1 MPYIPPSVVRE
12 VKRMDLLTYLK
23 NYEPYELV
31 HFSGNT
37 YTTRTHDSL
46 KISNGKWMWWSQRT
60 GGRSALDYLIKVKG
74 YSFLEAVELLAERA
88 NIQPS
93 LSVYEN
99 VPMEKQ
105 LLLPRKNQDNQKVIA
120 YLSERGIDN
129 EIIQFCLESG
139 RVYESEFHHNT
150 VFVGMDEKG
159 NPKYAAIR
167 GIGTSF
173 IGEANGSDKNYSFS
187 IFTEKS
193 NDTVHLFESV
203 IDLLS
208 YATLQKLDGKEWRR
222 EHLLSLAGVYQPAK
236 EIEKSKVPAALA
248 RALKMHPEVKTI
260 VLHLD
265 NDRIGR
271 LATKAISTVLPKQY
285 QVKDIPPKQGKDY
298 NDLLCIKLN
307 LAITKRE
314 KRTKKTMSGHEK
326 YERWKVKKDMKI
338 ARYELKVV
346 HRKELILTMEDDADS
361 EELLKIFLETQLKE
375 EKEQNGL
382 LGIIAEKVSEED
394 CTEQC
399 ESCQKY
405 CPASEE
411 CMATDEN
418 VRCTECEYLCET
430 CGICELK
437 K

>member
-1 MPYIPPSVVRE
+1 MPYIPPSVVQE
-12 VKRMDLLTYLK
+12 VKRMDLLTSLK

-60 GGRSALDYLIKVKG
+60 GGRSALDYLIKVRG

-88 NIQPS
+88 NIQPP
-93 LSVYEN
+93 LSVSEN

-105 LLLPRKNQDNQKVIA
+105 LLLPKKNQDDQKVIA
-120 YLSERGIDN
+120 YLLGRGIDK

-139 RVYESEFHHNT
+139 RVYESAFHHNV
-150 VFVGMDEKG
+150 VFVGMDEKD

-167 GIGTSF
+167 GTGTSF

-187 IFTEKS
+187 IFTERS
-193 NDTVHLFESV
+193 CDTVHLFESA

-248 RALKMHPEVKTI
+248 RTLKMHPEVKTI

-285 QVKDIPPKQGKDY
+285 QIKDVPPKQGKDY

-314 KRTKKTMSGHEK
+314 KSMKKMIGKIALSFLLVFAGLCLGETVAGLKSYEGDLASFVLSSLQADILFLSVVIVFLILSILSRQKEILNHQKEQLEASRELQMLLKRREEELFTKKPAENNSTPDASDHTERQEK
-326 YERWKVKKDMKI
+326 RD
-338 ARYELKVV
+338 
-346 HRKELILTMEDDADS
+346 
-361 EELLKIFLETQLKE
+361 
-375 EKEQNGL
+375 
-382 LGIIAEKVSEED
+382 
-394 CTEQC
+394 
-399 ESCQKY
+399 ES
-405 CPASEE
+405 
-411 CMATDEN
+411 
-418 VRCTECEYLCET
+418 
-430 CGICELK
+430 
-437 K
+437 

>member
-1 MPYIPPSVVRE
+1 MPYIPPSVVQE

-23 NYEPYELV
+23 KYEPYELV

-60 GGRSALDYLIKVKG
+60 GGRSALDYLIKVRG
-74 YSFLEAVELLAERA
+74 YSFLEAVELLAKQA

-93 LSVYEN
+93 LSVSEN

-105 LLLPRKNQDNQKVIA
+105 LLLPKKNQDDQKVIA
-120 YLSERGIDN
+120 YLSGRGIDK

-139 RVYESEFHHNT
+139 RVYESAFHHNA
-150 VFVGMDEKG
+150 VFVGMDEKD

-167 GIGTSF
+167 GTGTSF

-193 NDTVHLFESV
+193 CDTMHLFESA

-208 YATLQKLDGKEWRR
+208 YATLLKLDGKEWRR

-236 EIEKSKVPAALA
+236 EIEKSKVPVALA

-260 VLHLD
+260 VFHLD

-285 QVKDIPPKQGKDY
+285 QVKDAVIERNPKTENSY
-298 NDLLCIKLN
+298 RIL
-307 LAITKRE
+307 R
-314 KRTKKTMSGHEK
+314 
-326 YERWKVKKDMKI
+326 VP
-338 ARYELKVV
+338 KVV
-346 HRKELILTMEDDADS
+346 MQEVKRRQQLIELRKTDSGIEYKNFDYVCCQENGEPRSLTAMNQALTKICNRNGLPNITVHGLRHMFATILIELGVPLF
-361 EELLKIFLETQLKE
+361 KIS
-375 EKEQNGL
+375 GL
-382 LGIIAEKVSEED
+382 LGHSSVHTTYEYYCEIMDEQDKIIAFVNN
-394 CTEQC
+394 TFV
-399 ESCQKY
+399 
-405 CPASEE
+405 P
-411 CMATDEN
+411 
-418 VRCTECEYLCET
+418 
-430 CGICELK
+430 
-437 K
+437 

>member
-1 MPYIPPSVVRE
+1 MKIMPYIPPSVVRE

-31 HFSGNT
+31 HFSDNT

-60 GGRSALDYLIKVKG
+60 GGRSALDYLIKVRG

-88 NIQPS
+88 NIQPPLFVS
-93 LSVYEN
+93 EN

-105 LLLPRKNQDNQKVIA
+105 LLLPKKNQDDQKVIA
-120 YLSERGIDN
+120 YLSGRGIDK

-139 RVYESEFHHNT
+139 RVYESAFHHNA
-150 VFVGMDEKG
+150 VFVGMDEKD

-167 GIGTSF
+167 GTGTSF

-187 IFTEKS
+187 IFAEKS
-193 NDTVHLFESV
+193 NDTVHLFESA

-248 RALKMHPEVKTI
+248 KALKMHPEVKTI
-260 VLHLD
+260 VFHLD

-285 QVKDIPPKQGKDY
+285 QVKDVPSKQGKDY
-298 NDLLCIKLN
+298 NDQLCIKLN

-314 KRTKKTMSGHEK
+314 KNTKKSMSGHEK
-326 YERWKVKKDMKI
+326 YER
-338 ARYELKVV
+338 
-346 HRKELILTMEDDADS
+346 
-361 EELLKIFLETQLKE
+361 
-375 EKEQNGL
+375 
-382 LGIIAEKVSEED
+382 
-394 CTEQC
+394 
-399 ESCQKY
+399 
-405 CPASEE
+405 
-411 CMATDEN
+411 
-418 VRCTECEYLCET
+418 
-430 CGICELK
+430 
-437 K
+437 

>member
-1 MPYIPPSVVRE
+1 MKIMPYIPPSVVQE

-23 NYEPYELV
+23 KYEPYELV

-60 GGRSALDYLIKVKG
+60 GGRSALDYLIKVRG
-74 YSFLEAVELLAERA
+74 YSFLEAVELLAKQA

-93 LSVYEN
+93 LSVSEN

-105 LLLPRKNQDNQKVIA
+105 LLLPKKNQDDQKVIA
-120 YLSERGIDN
+120 YLSGRGIDK

-139 RVYESEFHHNT
+139 RVYESAFHHNA
-150 VFVGMDEKG
+150 VFVGMDEKD

-167 GIGTSF
+167 GTGTSF

-193 NDTVHLFESV
+193 CDTMHLFESA

-208 YATLQKLDGKEWRR
+208 YATLLKLDGKEWRR

-236 EIEKSKVPAALA
+236 EIEKSKVPVALA

-260 VLHLD
+260 VFHLD

-285 QVKDIPPKQGKDY
+285 QVKDAVIERNPKTENSY
-298 NDLLCIKLN
+298 RIL
-307 LAITKRE
+307 R
-314 KRTKKTMSGHEK
+314 
-326 YERWKVKKDMKI
+326 VP
-338 ARYELKVV
+338 KVV
-346 HRKELILTMEDDADS
+346 MQEVKRRQQLIELRKTDSGIEYKNFDYVCCQENGEPRSLTAMNQALTKICNRNGLPNITVHGLRHMFATILIELGVPLF
-361 EELLKIFLETQLKE
+361 KIS
-375 EKEQNGL
+375 GL
-382 LGIIAEKVSEED
+382 LGHSSVHTTYEYYCEIMDEQDKIIAFVNNTFVPQR
-394 CTEQC
+394 TE
-399 ESCQKY
+399 
-405 CPASEE
+405 
-411 CMATDEN
+411 
-418 VRCTECEYLCET
+418 TE
-430 CGICELK
+430 G
-437 K
+437 

>member
-1 MPYIPPSVVRE
+1 MAPLVRTGGS
-12 VKRMDLLTYLK
+12 RHTGLAALPHR
-23 NYEPYELV
+23 NI
-31 HFSGNT
+31 HT

-60 GGRSALDYLIKVKG
+60 GGRSALDYLIKVRG

-93 LSVYEN
+93 LSVSEN

-105 LLLPRKNQDNQKVIA
+105 LLLPKKNQDDQKVIA
-120 YLSERGIDN
+120 YLSGRGIDK

-139 RVYESEFHHNT
+139 RVYESAFHHNA
-150 VFVGMDEKG
+150 VFVGMDEKN

-167 GIGTSF
+167 GTGTSF

-187 IFTEKS
+187 IFTEKP
-193 NDTVHLFESV
+193 NDTMHLFESA

-271 LATKAISTVLPKQY
+271 LATKAERLSSKAISGKRCTAKTRKRLQRSALY
-285 QVKDIPPKQGKDY
+285 QVKSGDY
-298 NDLLCIKLN
+298 K
-307 LAITKRE
+307 AR
-314 KRTKKTMSGHEK
+314 KKHEK
-326 YERWKVKKDMKI
+326 EY
-338 ARYELKVV
+338 
-346 HRKELILTMEDDADS
+346 
-361 EELLKIFLETQLKE
+361 
-375 EKEQNGL
+375 
-382 LGIIAEKVSEED
+382 
-394 CTEQC
+394 
-399 ESCQKY
+399 
-405 CPASEE
+405 
-411 CMATDEN
+411 
-418 VRCTECEYLCET
+418 VRS
-430 CGICELK
+430 
-437 K
+437 

>member
-1 MPYIPPSVVRE
+1 MGYVTRE
-12 VKRMDLLTYLK
+12 MIDRAKEMDLLTYLQT
-23 NYEPYELV
+23 YEPQELV
-31 HFSGNT
+31 HFGGST
-37 YTTRTHDSL
+37 YCTREHDSL
-46 KISNGKWMWWSQRT
+46 KISNGKWCWFSRGI
-60 GGRSALDYLIKVKG
+60 GGRTALDYLIKVKG

-193 NDTVHLFESV
+193 NDTVHLFESA

-208 YATLQKLDGKEWRR
+208 
-222 EHLLSLAGVYQPAK
+222 
-236 EIEKSKVPAALA
+236 
-248 RALKMHPEVKTI
+248 
-260 VLHLD
+260 
-265 NDRIGR
+265 
-271 LATKAISTVLPKQY
+271 
-285 QVKDIPPKQGKDY
+285 
-298 NDLLCIKLN
+298 
-307 LAITKRE
+307 
-314 KRTKKTMSGHEK
+314 
-326 YERWKVKKDMKI
+326 
-338 ARYELKVV
+338 
-346 HRKELILTMEDDADS
+346 
-361 EELLKIFLETQLKE
+361 
-375 EKEQNGL
+375 
-382 LGIIAEKVSEED
+382 
-394 CTEQC
+394 
-399 ESCQKY
+399 
-405 CPASEE
+405 
-411 CMATDEN
+411 
-418 VRCTECEYLCET
+418 
-430 CGICELK
+430 
-437 K
+437 

>member
-60 GGRSALDYLIKVKG
+60 GGRSALDYLIKVRG

-88 NIQPS
+88 NIQPPLFVS
-93 LSVYEN
+93 EN

-105 LLLPRKNQDNQKVIA
+105 LLLPKKNQDDQKVIA
-120 YLSERGIDN
+120 YLLGRGIDK

-139 RVYESEFHHNT
+139 RVYESVFHHNV
-150 VFVGMDEKG
+150 VFVGMDEKD
-159 NPKYAAIR
+159 NPKYAALR

-187 IFTEKS
+187 IFAEKS
-193 NDTVHLFESV
+193 NDTVHLFESA

-248 RALKMHPEVKTI
+248 RTLKMHPEVKTI

-285 QVKDIPPKQGKDY
+285 QIKDVPPKQGKDY

-314 KRTKKTMSGHEK
+314 KSMKKIMSGHEK
-326 YERWKVKKDMKI
+326 YEKVKKDMKI

-346 HRKELILTMEDDADS
+346 YKKELILMMEDDVDS
-361 EELLKIFLETQLKE
+361 EDLLKIFLETQLKE
-375 EKEQNGL
+375 EKEQSEL
-382 LGIIAEKVSEED
+382 LGIIAEKVSEES

-418 VRCTECEYLCET
+418 VRCTKCEYLCET

-437 K
+437 E